1 MRSSEQ
7 DIHRWVQRLA
17 EDPAHADNPLLAEFR
32 SLADRHVKLLRQ
44 LTKIAKISDRL
55 QGETKAM
62 AQQQRQFVLM
72 ISHEFRTPLAII
84 DSASQMMEME
94 PQLPAPVVPRLRK
107 IRNAVGRMLH
117 LIDRCLADDRL
128 GRSGEATVFDLPALL
143 TGLVADALAGGPIHR
158 IEATGCDH
166 PLPVTGDRE
175 LLSVVFSNLV
185 ENAVKYAP
193 NGGVIRLALSREG
206 EYAVVRVSD
215 EGIGINAA
223 DAERVFDKFYRA
235 SNAAG
240 TTGAGLGLY
249 LARRIVE
256 AHGGSIELDSVPDR
270 GSTFAVRLPASNRCD
285 GASDGRARP

>member
-128 GRSGEATVFDLPALL
+128 GRGGEAAVFDLPTLL
-143 TGLVADALAGGPIHR
+143 TGLVADALAGGPVHR
-158 IEATGCDH
+158 IETAGCDR
-166 PLPVTGDRE
+166 PLPVTGDRD

-185 ENAVKYAP
+185 ENAIKYSP
-193 NGGVIRLALSREG
+193 GGGVVRLALSRDG
-206 EYAVVRVSD
+206 DCAVVRVSD

-256 AHGGSIELDSVPDR
+256 AHGGTIELDSAPDK
-270 GSTFAVRLPASNRCD
+270 GSIFAVRLPASDRCD
-285 GASDGRARP
+285 GASEGRARP